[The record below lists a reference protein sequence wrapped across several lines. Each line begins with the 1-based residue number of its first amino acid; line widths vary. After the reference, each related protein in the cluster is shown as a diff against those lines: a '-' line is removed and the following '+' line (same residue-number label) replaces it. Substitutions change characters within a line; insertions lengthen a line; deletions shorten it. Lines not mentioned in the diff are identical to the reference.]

1 MSAKEVNRILFR
13 DLIQACTFGDVEES
27 ILRFYPGQKKNISG
41 YQYVFETLR
50 HMRYRTNKEGM
61 TIRIEKFGRGK
72 NQYVD
77 VSGKCATDDHESYA
91 LEYTS
96 WAKWLGYDV
105 DQTVLKKM
113 TKEDIV
119 AHCLWE
125 MTFIGFTQNKIKSRL
140 AALNKQVKDLREG
153 RAKTFPY
160 EGMMALLKSKV
171 KDRRMR
177 K

>member
-1 MSAKEVNRILFR
+1 MSTKEENRILFW
-13 DLIQACTFGDVEES
+13 DLIQACTFGDVEKS

-41 YQYVFETLR
+41 YKYVFETLR
-50 HMRYRTNKEGM
+50 HMRHRRNKEGM
-61 TIRIEKFGRGK
+61 TIRIEKVGRGK

-105 DQTVLKKM
+105 DQTALKKM

-125 MTFIGFTQNKIKSRL
+125 MTFIGFTQDKIRQKI
-140 AALNKQVKDLREG
+140 AALNKQVKDIKEG
-153 RAKTFPY
+153 RVKTFPY
-160 EGMMALLKSKV
+160 EELIAPLKSKI
-171 KDRRMR
+171 KKRRMR